1 MRIMLTNDDGY
12 RASGINALYN
22 ALTARGHQVVI
33 VAPELNS
40 SGASQSIAVYSPI
53 SISKVSDTIYYV
65 TSTPADSVR
74 LGLQVVYGNPNN
86 YPDLV
91 LSGIN
96 LGENISEDV
105 LYSGTVGAAREATL
119 QGIPGIAFSTF
130 GPTFDHMDDAAK
142 LALDL
147 ITQVDKTPH
156 LLKTPFLWSV
166 NIPNKKYEDVLGFE
180 ATKLGLRKRSQPLER
195 QITSRDKEIYWQGK
209 SGDIDTSSED
219 FGTDTSIAMKGNI
232 ASITP
237 LEIFPTAY
245 DQMPIISELTM
256 KVKS

>member
-12 RASGINALYN
+12 RASGINALYD
-22 ALTARGHQVVI
+22 ALIARGHEVVI

-53 SISKVSDTIYYV
+53 SISKVSDTVYYV

-74 LGLQVVYGNPNN
+74 LGLQVVYGDSDN

-119 QGIPGIAFSTF
+119 QGLPGIAFSTF
-130 GPTFDHMDDAAK
+130 GPTYEHMNDAAK
-142 LALDL
+142 LAVDL
-147 ITQVDKTPH
+147 IIQLEQH
-156 LLKTPFLWSV
+156 QELLKTPFLWSV

-180 ATKLGLRKRSQPLER
+180 VTKLGRRKKSQPLER
-195 QITSRDKEIYWQGK
+195 QVTSRDREIYWQGK
-209 SGDIDTSSED
+209 SGDIED
-219 FGTDTSIAMKGNI
+219 NDDLGTDTAVALKGNV

-237 LEIFPTAY
+237 LEVFPTAY
-245 DQMPIISELTM
+245 DQMPIISELVT
-256 KVKS
+256 KVNL